1 MLIEKREKLMRDI
14 KRIVLLKADGVSD
27 EKIREIYGISRSEW
41 KRLMKGEIG
50 RVIEG
55 GRQEIGRRME
65 TRMVENI
72 ERELE
77 VGENRG
83 AMWYLERTR
92 PEVFG
97 NKGRLSV
104 EIEGI
109 ESIIR
114 AKEQGLGKDSLES
127 DGDDRKI

>member
-1 MLIEKREKLMRDI
+1 MLIEKREKIMQEI
-14 KRIVLLKADGVSD
+14 KRIVLEKADGVRD
-27 EKIREIYGISRSEW
+27 EVIRERYGISRSEW

-50 RVIEG
+50 MLIEG
-55 GRQEIGRRME
+55 GRAEIGRRME
-65 TRMVENI
+65 RRLVENI
-72 ERELE
+72 ECELE
-77 VGENRG
+77 EGENRG

-97 NKGRLSV
+97 SKGRLSV

-114 AKEQGLGKDSLES
+114 AKEEGGKEMRASGEN
-127 DGDDRKI
+127 RKI